1 MKPLFYLL
9 LLFLSILFADDLV
22 ALVAARHDA
31 KVETTD
37 SRRDASPM
45 IVKVSLSRSPEWQR
59 CDVAKEPVCIRHAS
73 PFTPDSHLFSDVQRS
88 SDGDLCDGGHDLVA
102 Q

>member
-22 ALVAARHDA
+22 ALVASRHDA
-31 KVETTD
+31 NVDTTEA
-37 SRRDASPM
+37 RREASPM
-45 IVKVSLSRSPEWQR
+45 ILNASLVTSSGATS
-59 CDVAKEPVCIRHAS
+59 CDQSEGAACIRHAS
-73 PFTPDSHLFSDVQRS
+73 PISSESHLFSDVQAAN
-88 SDGDLCDGGHDLVA
+88 DVTLCDGDHNLVA